1 MKVKVTNN
9 GTCPR
14 GVWALG
20 VVKVVGIGASRELDL
35 SDDDVEQL
43 KKIDALS
50 VEEIEAPAA
59 DKKPKADDK
68 K

>member
-14 GVWALG
+14 GVWAFGAVKTIG
-20 VVKVVGIGASRELDL
+20 VGASRELEL
-35 SDDDVEQL
+35 SDGDVEQL
-43 KKIDALS
+43 KKIDVLS
-50 VEEIEAPAA
+50 VEQFEAPAA